1 MAGDQTARTLEFGTS
16 PAKPGGS
23 EEGVGVVGAFSG
35 RRVPSALQRLHSC
48 VSLVV
53 VCVSKKPKTFS
64 SEMKYVTQM
73 AELET
78 GQRAMLKAIL
88 LRSHRKVSIRYRVP
102 ALVFVRLQV
111 LLPGSGLVFV
121 WSRFLLESLGVSAVV
136 CFVVRFFIGDLLFKG
151 CDLKYEYAR

>member
-1 MAGDQTARTLEFGTS
+1 MAGEKTARQIDVGNTPRKL
-16 PAKPGGS
+16 GGS

-88 LRSHRKVSIRYRVP
+88 LRSHRKVSFRYQALAPSRPWFSYVCRFCFLALASYLCGRV
-102 ALVFVRLQV
+102 
-111 LLPGSGLVFV
+111 
-121 WSRFLLESLGVSAVV
+121 
-136 CFVVRFFIGDLLFKG
+136 FF
-151 CDLKYEYAR
+151 